1 LTVGLWDQIREALST
16 VWADLQSPRI
26 DEHTHLLTWL
36 AQSWRAEQGLSMH
49 IQQTIPAIPYEH
61 FRQRLEAMA
70 RDDEQHATLIQQRL
84 RTLGGMA
91 GDTFKVSEGSE
102 NNLPSGP
109 WQRLQHVLTAKRQL
123 YEGYRQEAIAVNDP
137 GLQSLL
143 QQLRDDEARHQEQLI
158 AMLMQLDAHVHET
171 SI

>member
-1 LTVGLWDQIREALST
+1 VSLWDQIRDALSA

-26 DEHTHLLTWL
+26 DEHTHLITWL
-36 AQSWRAEQGLSMH
+36 AQSWRAEQALSTH
-49 IQQTIPAIPYEH
+49 IQQIIPAIPYEQ

-70 RDDEQHATLIQQRL
+70 RDDEQHASLIQQRL

-91 GDTFKVSEGSE
+91 QDAFTASKGSK

-109 WQRLQHVLTAKRQL
+109 WQRLQHVLTEKREL
-123 YEGYRQEAIAVNDP
+123 YEGYRQEANAVNDP
-137 GLQSLL
+137 SLQSVLE
-143 QQLRDDEARHQEQLI
+143 QLRDDEVRHQEQLI

-171 SI
+171 IT